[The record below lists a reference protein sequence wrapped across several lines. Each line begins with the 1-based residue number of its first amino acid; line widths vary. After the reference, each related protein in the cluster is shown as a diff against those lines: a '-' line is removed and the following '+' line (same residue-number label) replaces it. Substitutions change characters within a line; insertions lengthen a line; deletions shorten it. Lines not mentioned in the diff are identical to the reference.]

1 MVALFAHRL
10 DFHFNRQELTDA
22 AKQKRLPDP
31 GVVPVVPRA
40 PTKQGDRVA
49 VRVKKDDNA
58 EDTNDVVGAGA
69 DSDNED
75 GIEMIVESGPK
86 SGVGD
91 EKDPNGDGSAAAKD
105 GERDQVETSEVNTD
119 KVIGGAWG

>member
-1 MVALFAHRL
+1 M
-10 DFHFNRQELTDA
+10 
-22 AKQKRLPDP
+22 
-31 GVVPVVPRA
+31 VPRA

-49 VRVKKDDNA
+49 VRVKKDENA

-91 EKDPNGDGSAAAKD
+91 EKDPSGVEAAAKD
-105 GERDQVETSEVNTD
+105 AEGAQDETLEVNSD